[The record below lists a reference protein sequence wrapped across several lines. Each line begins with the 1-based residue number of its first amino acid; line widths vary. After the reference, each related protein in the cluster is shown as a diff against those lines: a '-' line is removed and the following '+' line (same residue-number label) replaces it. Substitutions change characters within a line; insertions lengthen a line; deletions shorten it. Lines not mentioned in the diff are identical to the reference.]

1 MENQFSKKQHKF
13 DIPRINT
20 VIMYAK
26 QWHIK
31 LKGIIVLTEHTQ
43 IAFTVVFSMKLNSK
57 KLELDDVEKKL

>member
-43 IAFTVVFSMKLNSK
+43 IAFTVVFSMK
-57 KLELDDVEKKL
+57 